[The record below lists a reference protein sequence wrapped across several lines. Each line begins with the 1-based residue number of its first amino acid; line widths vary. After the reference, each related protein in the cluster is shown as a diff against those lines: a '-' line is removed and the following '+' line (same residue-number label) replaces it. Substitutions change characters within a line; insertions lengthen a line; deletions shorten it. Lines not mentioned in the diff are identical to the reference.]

1 MAESA
6 NRPPRLFFDLTLS
19 RRLVGQPPVG
29 IVRTEVRLAA
39 HLLHTRPGLY
49 NFCAFHGD
57 LGEFV
62 ALDRDEAAAILAP
75 TAPRRLPPER
85 RIPPAH
91 RWLDYRLKRP
101 VRRAVR
107 RLASRLP
114 PQLAASLTELQ
125 RSARA
130 LRIATA
136 ALGRAL
142 IDQAPVVG
150 ATRPRAPADGRPA
163 IEFRPGDVLVSV
175 GMAWQDGFLT
185 RLLAKKQECGL
196 RVVMFC
202 HDMIPIDFPHLVA
215 PTEVAFFRQCYV
227 DMVRCA
233 DKILCNSSHTRD
245 RLQHFL
251 AGFDRRPVLGTLEL
265 GSDPL
270 SASTADW
277 PARLPALQPGRF
289 VLFVST
295 IEIRKNHRLAY
306 QLWSRLNENEPTLVP
321 LVCVGGAGWRT
332 GDLTRLIAA
341 DHELRGKLILL
352 GGLADD
358 DLGWLYR
365 HCAFTLYPSFFEGWG
380 LPVAESLAHGKYCV
394 ASTAPSVAELSRGVL
409 DLLDPLDFAAWYHE
423 IRRLLTDPGYLRAK
437 ERRIAGYRP
446 RSWAEAGEQFVA
458 ETAGFR

>member
-1 MAESA
+1 MADIA

-49 NFCAFHGD
+49 DFCAFHGD

-62 ALDRDEAAAILAP
+62 ALDRDEVVAILEAAAPDRHPSGPGIRP
-75 TAPRRLPPER
+75 VS
-85 RIPPAH
+85 
-91 RWLDYRLKRP
+91 RWLDHRLKRP

-107 RLASRLP
+107 RVTAWLRGELP
-114 PQLAASLTELQ
+114 APLFELCRSAGALCIATVALGAALVRQTLAAGGGSSPTPTDI
-125 RSARA
+125 RRA
-130 LRIATA
+130 
-136 ALGRAL
+136 
-142 IDQAPVVG
+142 ID
-150 ATRPRAPADGRPA
+150 
-163 IEFRPGDVLVSV
+163 FRPGDVLVSV

-185 RLLAKKQECGL
+185 RLLVKKQERGL

-215 PTEVAFFRQCYV
+215 PSQVAFFRKCYI
-227 DMVRCA
+227 DMVQCA

-245 RLQHFL
+245 RLRHFL
-251 AGFDRRPVLGTLEL
+251 AGFDRRPILATVEL
-265 GSDPL
+265 GSDRLAAP
-270 SASTADW
+270 THDW
-277 PARLPALQPGRF
+277 PAHLPPLQPGRF

-306 QLWSRLNENEPTLVP
+306 QLWSRLNETEPALVP
-321 LVCVGGAGWRT
+321 LVCIGGTGWRT
-332 GDLTRLIAA
+332 DDLTRLIAA
-341 DHELRGKLILL
+341 DHDLRGKLILL
-352 GGLADD
+352 AGIADD

-380 LPVAESLAHGKYCV
+380 LPVAESLAYGKYCV
-394 ASTAPSVAELSRGVL
+394 ASSAPSVAELSRGML
-409 DLLDPLDFAAWYHE
+409 DLLDPLDFAAWYRE
-423 IRRLLTDPGYLRAK
+423 IRRLLTDPGYLRTK
-437 ERRIAGYRP
+437 ERRIAGYHP
-446 RSWAEAGEQFVA
+446 RSWAAAGEQFVA